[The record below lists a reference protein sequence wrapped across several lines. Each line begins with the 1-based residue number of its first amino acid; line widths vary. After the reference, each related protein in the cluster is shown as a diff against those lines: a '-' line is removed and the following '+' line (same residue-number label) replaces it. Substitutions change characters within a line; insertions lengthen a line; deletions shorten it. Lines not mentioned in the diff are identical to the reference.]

1 LEITMGMRVSGS
13 SGASQSAAVAN
24 WQQRQQSFQ
33 ALTSA
38 LQSNDLAG
46 AQQAFAT
53 LGGNSTSQGNGPL
66 AQLGQALKN
75 GDLAGAQQAAKAL
88 QSSRAKHHHHGGQDA
103 STAAAQPSSSTSG
116 AGTLI
121 NVTA

>member
-1 LEITMGMRVSGS
+1 MGMRISGS
-13 SGASQSAAVAN
+13 SGAGQSASVTN

-38 LQSNDLAG
+38 LQAGDLGA

-53 LGGNSTSQGNGPL
+53 LGGNSASQGNGPL

-75 GDLAGAQQAAKAL
+75 GNLEGAQQAMKTL
-88 QSSRAKHHHHGGQDA
+88 QSSRGKHHHHQDE
-103 STAAAQPSSSTSG
+103 Q
-116 AGTLI
+116 
-121 NVTA
+121 N